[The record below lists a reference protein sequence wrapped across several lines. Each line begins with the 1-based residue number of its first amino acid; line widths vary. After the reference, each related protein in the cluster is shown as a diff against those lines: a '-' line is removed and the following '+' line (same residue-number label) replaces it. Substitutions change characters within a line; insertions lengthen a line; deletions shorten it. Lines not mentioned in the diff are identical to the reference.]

1 MKKINLRKIRISLSC
16 ERCGAKNFPNKGAL
30 VGHQKQEKY
39 SVASLTRTQVHRI
52 QVMALLQDVA
62 ASSSAIANELQ
73 DSFESI
79 NLMDAKFEPVEINM
93 PKPDF
98 DSSFK
103 LLQFIMICHNT
114 KGLSKIDTNLLLST
128 LFHPSF
134 QLEEVT
140 LRIWRDVEKYES
152 TKYNFEDIS

>member
-30 VGHQKQEKY
+30 VGHQKQEKC

-52 QVMALLQDVA
+52 QATALLQDVA
-62 ASSSAIANELQ
+62 ASSSAIANEFQ

-79 NLMDAKFEPVEINM
+79 SLMNAKFEPVETNK

-103 LLQFIMICHNT
+103 LLQFIRICHNT
-114 KGLSKIDTNLLLST
+114 KGLSKTDTNLLLST

-140 LRIWRDVEKYES
+140 LRIWLDVEKHES
-152 TKYNFEDIS
+152 TKYNFEDVS